1 MGPVSILMTNSIPST
16 DIRCLA
22 TTSDICGEGCV
33 WHPQQ
38 NAIFWTDINRGLLH
52 RLEIKSGAMETW
64 NFDQPV
70 TAIALT
76 SQAEL
81 LVLVLGGRIVLWDT
95 RTNQE
100 TDILFRLPEWPAVR
114 CNDARV
120 DPAGVLWFGTMQ
132 NNVRSDGTTMDITE
146 WMGALYSLTASG
158 EVKQWHSGFGI
169 SNTFAWSP
177 DSETMYFA
185 DTLANTIYRSRF
197 DPIQSSLAGS
207 EVFFRDFKRGLPDGS
222 TMDAEGYLWNCRYG
236 GSCIVRIAPDGTIA
250 AIIETPVTNP
260 TTCTFI
266 ADDKG
271 TLVFTSA
278 GNAAPHGGPA
288 ESLFAFESGVQGLP
302 ITPFSL

>member
-1 MGPVSILMTNSIPST
+1 MTNTISSK

-52 RLEIKSGAMETW
+52 RLEIESGTVETW
-64 NFDQPV
+64 CFDQPV
-70 TAIALT
+70 TAVALT
-76 SQAEL
+76 NRAGL
-81 LVLVLGGRIVLWDT
+81 LILVLGSRIVLWDM
-95 RTNQE
+95 RSHQE
-100 TDILFRLPEWPAVR
+100 TDVLFRLPEWPALR

-146 WMGALYSLTASG
+146 WKGALYSLSANG
-158 EVKQWHSGFGI
+158 DVKQWHSGFGI

-177 DSETMYFA
+177 NGETMYFA

-197 DPIQSSLAGS
+197 DPIQSNLEDS
-207 EVFFRDFKRGLPDGS
+207 EIFFRDFERGLPDGS

-236 GSCIVRIAPDGTIA
+236 GSCIARIAPDGTIA
-250 AIIETPVTNP
+250 TIIETPVTNP
-260 TTCTFI
+260 TTCTFV
-266 ADDKG
+266 ADEKG

-278 GNAAPHGGPA
+278 GDARPHGCSP
-288 ESLFAFESGVQGLP
+288 ESLFAFESGVRGLP
-302 ITPFSL
+302 VTPFVL